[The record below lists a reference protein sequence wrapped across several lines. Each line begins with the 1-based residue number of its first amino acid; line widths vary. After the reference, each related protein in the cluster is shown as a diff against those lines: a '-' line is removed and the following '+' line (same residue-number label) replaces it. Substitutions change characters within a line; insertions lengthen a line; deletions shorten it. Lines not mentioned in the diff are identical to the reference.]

1 MSQRI
6 LLVDDDKD
14 HAESVAD
21 VLQGRGYE
29 VEVAYS
35 GEQAL
40 ARFIEVDFD
49 VTLMDVRMPG
59 MNGVETFFHFRKLRP
74 DAKVIMMTGFS
85 VDELLRQA
93 TEGGAVGVLHK
104 PFLISELLS
113 LLSEAKS
120 RDLVLVADD
129 DRIFTNSVAD
139 LLKLHGY
146 LVDIARTGVEALA
159 QLEANRVDCLI
170 LDLELP
176 ILSGLEVYRALRQR
190 GCAFPI
196 ILVAPHPLEA
206 CDRWVEAH
214 QQILFKPFDPAL
226 LLEAVDRALNTRARV
241 AA

>member
-21 VLQGRGYE
+21 VLQVRGYE
-29 VEVAYS
+29 IEIAYS

-40 ARFIEVDFD
+40 ARFVEVDFD

-104 PFLISELLS
+104 PFLMSELLS
-113 LLSEAKS
+113 ILNEIKS
-120 RDLVLVADD
+120 RGLVLVADD
-129 DRIFTNSVAD
+129 DRIFATSVAD

-146 LVDIARTGVEALA
+146 RVGVARTGDEALIK
-159 QLEANRVDCLI
+159 LEANTVDCLI

-176 ILSGLEVYRALRQR
+176 ILSGIEVYQALRQR
-190 GCAFPI
+190 GCEFPI
-196 ILVAPHPLEA
+196 ILVAAYPLEA
-206 CDRWVEAH
+206 RDKSVEAH
-214 QQILFKPFDPAL
+214 QQILFKPIDPAL
-226 LLEAVDRALNTRARV
+226 LLEAVDQALEARARV

>member
-21 VLQGRGYE
+21 VLQVRGYE
-29 VEVAYS
+29 IEIAYS

-40 ARFIEVDFD
+40 ARFVEVDFD

-104 PFLISELLS
+104 PFLMSELLS
-113 LLSEAKS
+113 ILNEIKS
-120 RDLVLVADD
+120 RGLVLVADD
-129 DRIFTNSVAD
+129 DRIFATSVAD

-146 LVDIARTGVEALA
+146 L
-159 QLEANRVDCLI
+159 
-170 LDLELP
+170 ELP
-176 ILSGLEVYRALRQR
+176 ILSGIEVYQALRQR
-190 GCAFPI
+190 GCEFPI
-196 ILVAPHPLEA
+196 ILVAAYPLEA
-206 CDRWVEAH
+206 RDKSVEAH
-214 QQILFKPFDPAL
+214 QQILFKPIDPAL
-226 LLEAVDRALNTRARV
+226 LLEAVDQALEARARV